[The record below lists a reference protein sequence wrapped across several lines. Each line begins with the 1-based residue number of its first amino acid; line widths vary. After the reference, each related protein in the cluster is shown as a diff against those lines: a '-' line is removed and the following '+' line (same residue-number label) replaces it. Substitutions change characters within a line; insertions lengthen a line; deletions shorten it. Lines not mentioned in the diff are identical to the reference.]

1 MDDDKRYSRE
11 ECLQMYDGNRADI
24 RNVNNDINKLRRNC
38 KVFGFPIF
46 YELCKKVFK
55 SFWTIP
61 RFVRRFTKDKGF
73 VLRVLMPLIAGPLSV
88 IMLIQLLAY
97 LAQIIVYYAFYYLV
111 LGNYLVLNVLFGSD
125 LGTTKRFVE
134 LYASAFGI
142 ITAPFKNVIGS
153 DMLASA
159 LASLAILVVFG
170 LIKRA
175 IVSLI
180 LDKKELKYAKRLA
193 ELEEE
198 RKQIEAALKSRALEA
213 EQVDKIS
220 AEEYFADKETILSID
235 IKQKVVPNGKEKL
248 ALLKDIRFDIKQ
260 GSLVAVLG
268 ATGAGK
274 STLVNCL
281 NGMDVSG
288 VEGEVTYGDI
298 NILNPENFRKVRE
311 SIGSIPQENILHQD
325 RTVYRELLA
334 AAKDRLPEGT
344 GKEHIEGNIE
354 RALKKLRISHRKNA
368 VIGGCSG
375 GEKRRITIATELVG
389 ERELLFLDEPEAGL
403 DELTKKELFKS
414 LRKLTREDNKT
425 IVVITHDTTYIED
438 SFDAVVFLTKR
449 NDESPGELG
458 CFDNPKTILN
468 KMDKL
473 IREGKLAEFS
483 DDKRVKIADLYALT
497 YEDFKKIN
505 ETVAG

>member
-1 MDDDKRYSRE
+1 MDDDKGYSRE

-24 RNVNNDINKLRRNC
+24 QRINNKINRLRKKYKLL
-38 KVFGFPIF
+38 GFPIF
-46 YELCKKVFK
+46 YELCKKSVK
-55 SFWTIP
+55 NVLAIP
-61 RFVRRFTKDKGF
+61 GFFRKENDFVSKA
-73 VLRVLMPLIAGPLSV
+73 LMLLIAGPLSV
-88 IMLIQLLAY
+88 IVPI
-97 LAQIIVYYAFYYLV
+97 LV
-111 LGNYLVLNVLFGSD
+111 LAIISREIVHYVLYTLVVNFLYGTN
-125 LGTTKRFVE
+125 LGITDRYIE
-134 LYASAFGI
+134 LYRSVFNMI
-142 ITAPFKNVIGS
+142 EEPFENLLGS
-153 DMLASA
+153 SFFVDPLV
-159 LASLAILVVFG
+159 SLVILVGLG
-170 LIKRA
+170 LIRCA
-175 IVSLI
+175 IFNLI
-180 LDKKELKYAKRLA
+180 LNRKESKYVKMLDKLK
-193 ELEEE
+193 EE
-198 RKQIEAALKSRALEA
+198 RDQIEAALKSRALEA

-288 VEGEVTYGDI
+288 VEGEVTYSDI

-311 SIGSIPQENILHQD
+311 SIGSIPQENILHQE

-344 GKEHIEGNIE
+344 SKEHIEGNIE
-354 RALKKLRISHRKNA
+354 RALEKLN
-368 VIGGCSG
+368 
-375 GEKRRITIATELVG
+375 
-389 ERELLFLDEPEAGL
+389 
-403 DELTKKELFKS
+403 KKELFKS

-438 SFDAVVFLTKR
+438 SFDAVVFLAKR
-449 NDESPGELG
+449 DDESPGELG
-458 CFDNPKTILN
+458 CFANPKAILK

-473 IREGKLAEFS
+473 VKEGKLAEFS
-483 DDKRVKIADLYALT
+483 DDKRVKIADLYDLA

-505 ETVAG
+505 ETVVA

>member
-24 RNVNNDINKLRRNC
+24 QRVNNKINRLRKKYKLL
-38 KVFGFPIF
+38 GFPIF
-46 YELCKKVFK
+46 YELCKKSVK
-55 SFWTIP
+55 NVLAIP
-61 RFVRRFTKDKGF
+61 GFFRKENDFVSKA
-73 VLRVLMPLIAGPLSV
+73 LMLLIAGPLSV
-88 IMLIQLLAY
+88 IVPI
-97 LAQIIVYYAFYYLV
+97 LV
-111 LGNYLVLNVLFGSD
+111 LAIISREIVHYVLYTLVVNFLYGTNLGITDRYIELYRSVFNMIEEPFENVLGSSF
-125 LGTTKRFVE
+125 FVDP
-134 LYASAFGI
+134 L
-142 ITAPFKNVIGS
+142 V
-153 DMLASA
+153 
-159 LASLAILVVFG
+159 SLVILVGLG
-170 LIKRA
+170 LIRCA
-175 IVSLI
+175 IFNLI
-180 LDKKELKYAKRLA
+180 LNRKEAKYVKMLDKLK
-193 ELEEE
+193 EE
-198 RKQIEAALKSRALEA
+198 RDQIEAALKSRALEA

-220 AEEYFADKETILSID
+220 AEEYFADKKTILSID

-311 SIGSIPQENILHQD
+311 SIGSIPQENILHQE

-334 AAKDRLPEGT
+334 AARDRLPEGT

-354 RALKKLRISHRKNA
+354 RALEKLKISHRKNA

-449 NDESPGELG
+449 DDESSGELG
-458 CFDNPKTILN
+458 CFANPKTILK

-473 IREGKLAEFS
+473 VKEGKLDQFGN
-483 DDKRVKIADLYALT
+483 DKRVKIADLYALT

>member
-1 MDDDKRYSRE
+1 MDDDKGYSRE

-24 RNVNNDINKLRRNC
+24 QRINNKINRLRKKYKLL
-38 KVFGFPIF
+38 GFPIF
-46 YELCKKVFK
+46 YELCKKSVK
-55 SFWTIP
+55 NVLAIP
-61 RFVRRFTKDKGF
+61 GFFRKENDFVSKA
-73 VLRVLMPLIAGPLSV
+73 LMLLIAGPLSV
-88 IMLIQLLAY
+88 IVPI
-97 LAQIIVYYAFYYLV
+97 LV
-111 LGNYLVLNVLFGSD
+111 LAIISREIVHYVLYTLVVNFLYGTN
-125 LGTTKRFVE
+125 LGITDRYIE
-134 LYASAFGI
+134 LYRSVFNMI
-142 ITAPFKNVIGS
+142 EEPFENLLGS
-153 DMLASA
+153 SFFVDPLV
-159 LASLAILVVFG
+159 SLVILVGLG
-170 LIKRA
+170 LIRCA
-175 IVSLI
+175 IFNLI
-180 LDKKELKYAKRLA
+180 LNRKESKYVKMLDKLK
-193 ELEEE
+193 EE
-198 RKQIEAALKSRALEA
+198 RDQIEAALKSRALEA

-288 VEGEVTYGDI
+288 VEGEVTYSDI

-311 SIGSIPQENILHQD
+311 SIGSIPQENILHQE

-344 GKEHIEGNIE
+344 SKEHIEGNIE
-354 RALKKLRISHRKNA
+354 RALEKLKISHRKNA

-438 SFDAVVFLTKR
+438 LFDAVVFLAKR
-449 NDESPGELG
+449 DDESPGELG
-458 CFDNPKTILN
+458 CFANPKAILKN
-468 KMDKL
+468 MDKL
-473 IREGKLAEFS
+473 VKEGKLAEFS
-483 DDKRVKIADLYALT
+483 DDKRVKIADLYDLA

-505 ETVAG
+505 ETVVA

>member
-1 MDDDKRYSRE
+1 MDDDKGYSRE

-24 RNVNNDINKLRRNC
+24 QRINNKINRLRKKYKLL
-38 KVFGFPIF
+38 GFPIF
-46 YELCKKVFK
+46 YELCKKSVK
-55 SFWTIP
+55 NVLAIP
-61 RFVRRFTKDKGF
+61 GFFRKENDFVSKA
-73 VLRVLMPLIAGPLSV
+73 LMLLIAGPLSV
-88 IMLIQLLAY
+88 IVPI
-97 LAQIIVYYAFYYLV
+97 LV
-111 LGNYLVLNVLFGSD
+111 LAIISREIVHYVLYTLVVNFLYGTN
-125 LGTTKRFVE
+125 LGITDRYIE
-134 LYASAFGI
+134 LYRSVFNMI
-142 ITAPFKNVIGS
+142 EEPFENLLGS
-153 DMLASA
+153 SFFVDPLV
-159 LASLAILVVFG
+159 SLVILVGLG
-170 LIKRA
+170 LIRCA
-175 IVSLI
+175 IFNLI
-180 LDKKELKYAKRLA
+180 LNRKESKYVKMLDKLK
-193 ELEEE
+193 EE
-198 RKQIEAALKSRALEA
+198 RDQIEAALKSRALEA

-288 VEGEVTYGDI
+288 VEGEVTYSDI

-311 SIGSIPQENILHQD
+311 SIGSIPQENILHQE

-344 GKEHIEGNIE
+344 SKEHIEGNIE
-354 RALKKLRISHRKNA
+354 RALEKLKISHRKNA

-438 SFDAVVFLTKR
+438 SFDAVVFLAKR
-449 NDESPGELG
+449 DDESPGE
-458 CFDNPKTILN
+458 
-468 KMDKL
+468 
-473 IREGKLAEFS
+473 
-483 DDKRVKIADLYALT
+483 
-497 YEDFKKIN
+497 
-505 ETVAG
+505 

>member
-1 MDDDKRYSRE
+1 MDDDKGYSRE

-24 RNVNNDINKLRRNC
+24 QRINNKINRLRKKYKLL
-38 KVFGFPIF
+38 GFPIF
-46 YELCKKVFK
+46 YELCKKSVK
-55 SFWTIP
+55 NVLAIP
-61 RFVRRFTKDKGF
+61 GFFRKENDFVSKA
-73 VLRVLMPLIAGPLSV
+73 LMLLIAGPLSV
-88 IMLIQLLAY
+88 IVPI
-97 LAQIIVYYAFYYLV
+97 LV
-111 LGNYLVLNVLFGSD
+111 LAIISREIVHYVLYTLVVNFLYGTN
-125 LGTTKRFVE
+125 LGITDRYIE
-134 LYASAFGI
+134 LYRSVFNMI
-142 ITAPFKNVIGS
+142 EEPFENLLGS
-153 DMLASA
+153 SFFVDPLV
-159 LASLAILVVFG
+159 SLVILVGLG
-170 LIKRA
+170 LIRCA
-175 IVSLI
+175 IFNLI
-180 LDKKELKYAKRLA
+180 LNRKESKYVKMLDKLK
-193 ELEEE
+193 EE
-198 RKQIEAALKSRALEA
+198 RDQIEAALKSRALEA

-288 VEGEVTYGDI
+288 VEGEVTYSDI

-311 SIGSIPQENILHQD
+311 SIGSIPQENILHQE

-344 GKEHIEGNIE
+344 SKEHIEGNIE
-354 RALKKLRISHRKNA
+354 RALEKLKISHRKNA

-425 IVVITHDTTYIED
+425 IVVITHDTTYI
-438 SFDAVVFLTKR
+438 
-449 NDESPGELG
+449 
-458 CFDNPKTILN
+458 
-468 KMDKL
+468 
-473 IREGKLAEFS
+473 
-483 DDKRVKIADLYALT
+483 
-497 YEDFKKIN
+497 
-505 ETVAG
+505 